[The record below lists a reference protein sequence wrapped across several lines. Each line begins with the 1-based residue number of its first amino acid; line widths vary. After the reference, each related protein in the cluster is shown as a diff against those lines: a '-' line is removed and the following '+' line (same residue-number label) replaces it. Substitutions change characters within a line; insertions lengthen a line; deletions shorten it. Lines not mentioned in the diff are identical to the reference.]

1 MGTTRARNIGVADT
15 VENRSLNLIGKP
27 DGPMKYIDE
36 FGFEVGTFTNPRTDL
51 YRAKAR
57 TEFGTL
63 MHHVPPSKRGYYRP
77 EQCADYDPDEFEYI
91 VDQKGYA
98 LCTRKTKSGKACASR
113 ALHMSWVC
121 TAHGGALHPLDK
133 AISEERALMPTK
145 DGVKHGNQYL
155 PDELVGRMTRY
166 QKLVH
171 GIIAVEDLDDEE
183 LARGQCR
190 DENGRFSGKPPKA
203 IPKDI
208 HDALVRRLF
217 ERAREAFQ
225 AELLPAIQTL
235 GELARSDAVEPAD
248 RIKAASLVIDRVM
261 GKNAEVIV
269 HKQDAPWEVALKTIT
284 GGSRAESRRARGLDP
299 ETGEPMVDAEI
310 IDEEDEYVEL
320 PVDADGDASASG
332 VGEDWDQDED
342 VPVVRGTPVVE
353 DEEDDYTTVGAAI
366 GIDEEIPGEAEAK
379 KAEEAKNLR
388 DRLKEARR
396 QRYSARNRGLDSVE
410 DLPYTMKSKKNPD
423 GEGYLITLTLDLD
436 KDPGRKRQS
445 GDFG

>member
-51 YRAKAR
+51 YRLKAR

-63 MHHVPPSKRGYYRP
+63 MHHVPTSKRGYYRP

-171 GIIAVEDLDDEE
+171 GIITVEDLDDEE

-320 PVDADGDASASG
+320 PVDVDGDAPTPG
-332 VGEDWDQDED
+332 WVDQEVYEDQVDED
-342 VPVVRGTPVVE
+342 GHHP
-353 DEEDDYTTVGAAI
+353 DSLDAQ
-366 GIDEEIPGEAEAK
+366 IPGEAEAK

-423 GEGYLITLTLDLD
+423 SEGYLITLTLDLD
-436 KDPGRKRQS
+436 KDPGRKRPS

>member
-1 MGTTRARNIGVADT
+1 MGTKIPQNVGVAGFTGATRDN
-15 VENRSLNLIGKP
+15 VNLIGKP
-27 DGPMKYIDE
+27 DGPMKFIDE
-36 FGFEVGTFTNPRTDL
+36 FGFEVGTFTNPRADL
-51 YRAKAR
+51 YREKAR

-63 MHHVPPSKRGYYRP
+63 MHHVPQEKRGYYKP

-98 LCTRKTKSGKACASR
+98 LCTRKTRAGKACASR
-113 ALHMSWVC
+113 AIHMSWVC

-133 AISEERALMPTK
+133 AVSEERALMPTK
-145 DGVKHGNQYL
+145 DGGYGKQYL
-155 PDELVGRMTRY
+155 DPELQARMTRY

-171 GIIAVEDLDDEE
+171 GIITVEDLDDEE

-190 DENGRFSGKPPKA
+190 DANGRFSGNPPKN

-208 HDALVRRLF
+208 HDALVKRLF

-269 HKQDAPWEVALKTIT
+269 HKQDAPWELALKTIT

-299 ETGEPMVDAEI
+299 ETGEPVQPIVEAEW
-310 IDEEDEYVEL
+310 EEEEYVDIDSDE
-320 PVDADGDASASG
+320 PGAVPDSG
-332 VGEDWDQDED
+332 VVEWTEDQRKAQKDLSQWGEENQ
-342 VPVVRGTPVVE
+342 P
-353 DEEDDYTTVGAAI
+353 
-366 GIDEEIPGEAEAK
+366 DEEIPGEAATR
-379 KAEEAKNLR
+379 KAEEAKSLR

>member
-1 MGTTRARNIGVADT
+1 MGTKIPQNVGVAGFTGATRDN
-15 VENRSLNLIGKP
+15 VNLIGKP
-27 DGPMKYIDE
+27 DGPMKFIDE
-36 FGFEVGTFTNPRTDL
+36 FGFEVGTFTNPRADL
-51 YRAKAR
+51 YREKAR

-63 MHHVPPSKRGYYRP
+63 MHHVPQEKRGYYKP

-98 LCTRKTKSGKACASR
+98 LCTRKTRAGKACASR
-113 ALHMSWVC
+113 AIHMSWVC

-133 AISEERALMPTK
+133 AVSEERALMPTK
-145 DGVKHGNQYL
+145 DGGYGKQYL
-155 PDELVGRMTRY
+155 DPELQARMTRY

-171 GIIAVEDLDDEE
+171 GIITVEDLDDEE

-190 DENGRFSGKPPKA
+190 DANGRFSGNPPKN

-208 HDALVRRLF
+208 HDALVKRLF

-261 GKNAEVIV
+261 GKNAEVVV
-269 HKQDAPWEVALKTIT
+269 HKQDAPWELALKTIT

-310 IDEEDEYVEL
+310 IEEEEYVDIDSDEPGAVSDSGVIEWTEEQREAQQDLAQWGEENQPDEEL
-320 PVDADGDASASG
+320 
-332 VGEDWDQDED
+332 
-342 VPVVRGTPVVE
+342 
-353 DEEDDYTTVGAAI
+353 
-366 GIDEEIPGEAEAK
+366 PGEAAQR

>member
-77 EQCADYDPDEFEYI
+77 DQCADYDPDEFEYI

-145 DGVKHGNQYL
+145 DGVRHGNQYL

-171 GIIAVEDLDDEE
+171 GIITVEDLDDEE

-310 IDEEDEYVEL
+310 IDEEDEYVDIDSDE
-320 PVDADGDASASG
+320 PGAVPDSG
-332 VGEDWDQDED
+332 VIEWTEEQREAQQDLAQWGEENQ
-342 VPVVRGTPVVE
+342 P
-353 DEEDDYTTVGAAI
+353 DEEL
-366 GIDEEIPGEAEAK
+366 PGEAAQR

>member
-15 VENRSLNLIGKP
+15 VENRSLNLIGRP

-145 DGVKHGNQYL
+145 DGVRHGNQYL

-171 GIIAVEDLDDEE
+171 GIITVEDLDDEE

-299 ETGEPMVDAEI
+299 ETGEPVQPIVEAEWEEEEYVDIDSDEPGAVPDSGVIEWTEEQREAQQDLAQWGEENQP
-310 IDEEDEYVEL
+310 DEEL
-320 PVDADGDASASG
+320 
-332 VGEDWDQDED
+332 
-342 VPVVRGTPVVE
+342 
-353 DEEDDYTTVGAAI
+353 
-366 GIDEEIPGEAEAK
+366 PGEAAQR
-379 KAEEAKNLR
+379 KAEETKNLR